1 MLGKI
6 NMTKVK
12 ILIVISFFSNS
23 FLISQVNE
31 NQLGSWYMYFFNHK
45 FENSNWGIQG
55 DIQHRDWAIL
65 GDKEQLMLRSG
76 ITFTPKNSGV
86 MFTLGFAN
94 ITTGVFGDSDDT
106 FNENR
111 LYQEALFS
119 QKLGNRFFITHRFR
133 YEQRFVENQDF
144 RTRYRYNL
152 FINIPL
158 NSRELSRK
166 TIYASFYN
174 ELFING
180 EKSIGNNN
188 FVEIF
193 DRNRTYFG
201 LGYVLNKTI
210 RFQAGIMNQT
220 TNSWSKNQLQISMH
234 HNF

>member
-55 DIQHRDWAIL
+55 DIQHRDWGIL
-65 GDKEQLMLRSG
+65 GDQEQLMLRFG

-94 ITTGVFGDSDDT
+94 ITTGDFGDSDDT

-158 NSRELSRK
+158 NSRELSPK
-166 TIYASFYN
+166 TIYGAFYN

-180 EKSIGNNN
+180 ETAIGNNN
-188 FVEIF
+188 FVDFF

-210 RFQAGIMNQT
+210 KFQTGIMNQT
-220 TNSWSKNQLQISMH
+220 TNSLSKNQLQISMH